1 MYWGFQT
8 KKQAALPQGIVPF
21 VFAKEYNVH
30 PDILST
36 AWVFTYLLFSSF
48 YLFLL
53 PFAYISLNELQCY
66 FWDANSIAHNT
77 CLLHFVGIM
86 KWLKRIKKLWHQC
99 NAMQKRTFEVRD
111 AKKLKPPFK
120 IGRTNKSR
128 TTTQSYSLWNVF
140 AFCFFSFS

>member
-66 FWDANSIAHNT
+66 FWDANSIAHNA
-77 CLLHFVGIM
+77 CILHFIGDM
-86 KWLKRIKKLWHQC
+86 KWLTYQESI
-99 NAMQKRTFEVRD
+99 QKPFWGRSENCKEIQ
-111 AKKLKPPFK
+111 APHCKLKAQRNSGPLLM
-120 IGRTNKSR
+120 ND
-128 TTTQSYSLWNVF
+128 
-140 AFCFFSFS
+140 